1 MPPSIP
7 KVTTKKAAT
16 LARVRDNQRRCRNRR
31 REYIADIERKLRDYE
46 AGKDPTDVDVRDT
59 IKRLEQEN
67 KRLRALLAAAGL
79 PQVWMEAYLK
89 LGDGGEN
96 GSKSSYI
103 SLQENIPCTAGNS
116 VSTSEVL
123 SVSGRDPHAIA

>member
-1 MPPSIP
+1 
-7 KVTTKKAAT
+7 
-16 LARVRDNQRRCRNRR
+16 VRDNQRRCRNRR